1 MSAVWV
7 VLKAGHSIGLRVCPG
22 WLGCVVRVA
31 IWLFA
36 AARLGC
42 RMPRKWFLWSYRP
55 RHPILGGVATL
66 KKNQMSKI
74 QRVLGSVVALS
85 LALAP
90 ALAEAR
96 AGSSSSMGSRG
107 SMTYSAP
114 PSTNTAPSS
123 ASPMQ
128 RSMTQQSAPSPGLAG
143 SQGAQRSSG
152 FMGGGFMSGLAGGLI
167 GAGIGG
173 MLFGHGFMGGG
184 MGGFGFI
191 GFLLQMALLFFV
203 GRWVFRL
210 IMSRSRPAMAGGP
223 NMMARNGAPGPGPMQ
238 GGGGSAGG
246 PPPIAISPA
255 DYQQFEQLLQG
266 VQAAWSAH
274 DLNALQAMATPE
286 MVSYFGEQL
295 SEQVSRGV
303 RNSVTDVGLVSGDL
317 SQAWTE
323 QGRDYATVAMKFS
336 MIDATRDGSGRVVD
350 GSATEHTTATEIWT
364 FVRSRGGRWILSAIQ
379 QTR

>member
-1 MSAVWV
+1 
-7 VLKAGHSIGLRVCPG
+7 
-22 WLGCVVRVA
+22 
-31 IWLFA
+31 
-36 AARLGC
+36 
-42 RMPRKWFLWSYRP
+42 
-55 RHPILGGVATL
+55 
-66 KKNQMSKI
+66 MSKI
-74 QRVLGSVVALS
+74 QHLLAGFVAVS

-90 ALAEAR
+90 GLAEAR
-96 AGSSSSMGSRG
+96 AGGSSSVGSRG

-114 PSTNTAPSS
+114 PSTNTAPNS

-128 RSMTQQSAPSPGLAG
+128 RSMTPQSAPSPGFG
-143 SQGAQRSSG
+143 SPATQAAPRSG
-152 FMGGGFMSGLAGGLI
+152 FASGLMGGLI

-203 GRWVFRL
+203 VRFVFRL
-210 IMSRSRPAMAGGP
+210 ITGYRRPAMAGGP
-223 NMMARNGAPGPGPMQ
+223 NMFARGGSPDPGPMQ
-238 GGGGSAGG
+238 GGGGVGGGGGAGAGG

-274 DLNALQAMATPE
+274 DLSGLQAMTTPE
-286 MVSYFGEQL
+286 MVSYFSEQL
-295 SEQVSRGV
+295 SVQVSRGV
-303 RNSVTDVGLVSGDL
+303 RNSVTDVALVSGDL
-317 SQAWTE
+317 AQAWTE
-323 QGRDYATVAMKFS
+323 QGRDYATVAMRFS

-350 GSATEHTTATEIWT
+350 GSATEHVTATEIWT
-364 FVRSRGGRWILSAIQ
+364 FVRSRGGHWILSAIQ